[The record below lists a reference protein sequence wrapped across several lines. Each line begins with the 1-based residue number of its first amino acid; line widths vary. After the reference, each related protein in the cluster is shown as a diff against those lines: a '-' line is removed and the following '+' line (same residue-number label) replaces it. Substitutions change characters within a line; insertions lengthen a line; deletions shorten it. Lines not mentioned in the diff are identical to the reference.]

1 MDKKGFTLVELIAV
15 IVLLA
20 ATALIAVPIVNRT
33 IKNSKEK
40 AYNAQKAEI
49 VTAAKKYVLEN
60 GITVDSEPVYITLRK
75 LVSNSYFEKGNI
87 YDPRNE
93 ENLITKGV
101 CVKVTYEEASKSYKY
116 AYENPCTKNFPKFN
130 HTLVVN
136 DVGEEFE
143 LDLGDEIQIEG
154 ENFYV
159 VENKNGK
166 LTLMGKY
173 NLDVGKQSTCATPAT
188 CMTDIANPTGIQN
201 SKAKGF
207 DVEVGPIG
215 LLKDAAFPDF
225 DGDIVYKPMYGI
237 VEYADINTYANNYKT
252 ILTNKGLNI
261 VTARPVMASDLL
273 KAGCSEYR
281 FESDEPVGGY
291 TCLNYKY
298 EDAMSGGNPVNTL
311 PEWLTS
317 TSYWLGDV
325 FDNSYFEDYDGPNA
339 GINYQYISFPVEK
352 NTHNGIEYLVPTA
365 FTFNNVYWDNYYNG
379 NGDNSASAASSR
391 LKKYNIM
398 NLEISSGIPA
408 LPPKQL
414 IFEVSHN
421 LTTLAFDRDAIA
433 TGIRPVIEIMQENL

>member
-1 MDKKGFTLVELIAV
+1 MNKKGFTLVELIAV

-60 GITVDSEPVYITLRK
+60 GITATDEPIYITLRK
-75 LVSNSYFEKGNI
+75 LVSNNYFEKGDI
-87 YDPRNE
+87 YDPRND
-93 ENLITKGV
+93 ENLLTKGV
-101 CVKVTYEEASKSYKY
+101 CVKITYEESSKSYKY
-116 AYENPCTKNFPKFN
+116 NYENPCSKNFPKFN

-188 CMTDIANPTGIQN
+188 CMTNIANPTGVQN

-207 DVEVGPIG
+207 SWNIPEDM
-215 LLKDAAFPDF
+215 KMKTAAFPDF
-225 DGDIVYKPMYGI
+225 YEDIIYSPMYGI
-237 VEYADINTYANNYKT
+237 VEYADINTYTNNYKT

-281 FESDEPVGGY
+281 FLSNGPVAGY
-291 TCLNYKY
+291 TCLNYKS
-298 EDAMSGGNPVNTL
+298 EDVMSGGNPVNTL

-325 FDNSYFEDYDGPNA
+325 LDNLLPEDYDGPDA
-339 GINYQYISFPVEK
+339 DVIYQYISFPVEK
-352 NTHNGIEYLVPTA
+352 NTYNGIEYFVPTA
-365 FTFNNVYWDNYYNG
+365 YAFNDVYWDNYYYENG
-379 NGDNSASAASSR
+379 SNSASAASSR
-391 LKKYNIM
+391 LQKYNTIKL
-398 NLEISSGIPA
+398 NVGVAPT
-408 LPPKQL
+408 PKQ
-414 IFEVSHN
+414 SMYDMYYN
-421 LTTLAFDRDAIA
+421 LTALAFDKDAIA
-433 TGIRPVIEIMQENL
+433 TGVRPVIEIMQENL

>member
-20 ATALIAVPIVNRT
+20 ATALTAVPIVNRT

-60 GITVDSEPVYITLRK
+60 GITATDEPIYITLRK
-75 LVSNSYFEKGNI
+75 LVSNNYFEKGDI
-87 YDPRNE
+87 YDPRND
-93 ENLITKGV
+93 ENLLTKGV
-101 CVKVTYEEASKSYKY
+101 CVKITYEESSKSYKY
-116 AYENPCTKNFPKFN
+116 NYENPCTKNFPKFN

-188 CMTDIANPTGIQN
+188 CMTNITNPTGVQN

-207 DVEVGPIG
+207 DAEFELDG
-215 LLKDAAFPDF
+215 LKRDAAFPDF

-237 VEYADINTYANNYKT
+237 VEYADINTYVNNYKT
-252 ILTNKGLNI
+252 ILTNKGLSI
-261 VTARPVMASDLL
+261 VTVRPVMASDLL
-273 KAGCSEYR
+273 KAGCSEYLI
-281 FESDEPVGGY
+281 SDNTPIVGY
-291 TCLNYKY
+291 KCLNYKE
-298 EDAMSGGNPVNTL
+298 EDMMSGSNPVNTL

-317 TSYWLGDV
+317 TSYWLGDA
-325 FDNSYFEDYDGPNA
+325 FSFPENYSGPNTNI
-339 GINYQYISFPVEK
+339 GYQYISFHVEK
-352 NTHNGIEYLVPTA
+352 NTYDGVEYYIPTA
-365 FTFNNVYWDNYYNG
+365 RTFYELYYHYESSYSSDAMRNNVQKYDVMDLLVSSGDLPPALKTSRFDMYYN
-379 NGDNSASAASSR
+379 
-391 LKKYNIM
+391 
-398 NLEISSGIPA
+398 
-408 LPPKQL
+408 
-414 IFEVSHN
+414 
-421 LTTLAFDRDAIA
+421 LTAMVFDRDAIA
-433 TGIRPVIEIMQENL
+433 TGVRPVIEIMQENL

>member
-40 AYNAQKAEI
+40 AYNAQKEEI
-49 VTAAKKYVLEN
+49 VSAAKKYILEN
-60 GITVDSEPVYITLRK
+60 GITVNNEPVYITLRK

-116 AYENPCTKNFPKFN
+116 AYENPCSKNFPKFN

-159 VENKNGK
+159 IENKNGK

-173 NLDVGKQSTCATPAT
+173 NLDVGKQSTCSTPAT
-188 CMTDIANPTGIQN
+188 CMTNISNPTGIQN

-207 DVEVGPIG
+207 SWEVPKIKRK
-215 LLKDAAFPDF
+215 LAAAFPDF
-225 DGDIVYKPMYGI
+225 DEDIIYSPMYGI
-237 VEYADINTYANNYKT
+237 VEYIDINTYANNYKT
-252 ILTNKGLNI
+252 ILTNKGLSI

-281 FESDEPVGGY
+281 FASDGPVAGY
-291 TCLNYKY
+291 KCLNYKV
-298 EDAMSGGNPVNTL
+298 EDAKAGGNPVNTL

-325 FDNSYFEDYDGPNA
+325 LDNPYPEDYDGPDA
-339 GINYQYISFPVEK
+339 GIIYQYISFPVEK
-352 NTHNGIEYLVPTA
+352 NTYNGIEYLVPTA
-365 FTFNNVYWDNYYNG
+365 YAFDDVYWDNYYYENG
-379 NGDNSASAASSR
+379 SGGSSASAASSR
-391 LKKYNIM
+391 LQKYNVIK
-398 NLEISSGIPA
+398 LGIDVA
-408 LPPKQL
+408 PPPVL
-414 IFEVSHN
+414 SVFDMYYN
-421 LTTLAFDRDAIA
+421 LTTMAFDRDAIA
-433 TGIRPVIEIMQENL
+433 TGVRPVIEIMQENL